1 MKRKSDNTV
10 NIEHLSE
17 ETHLRLKHLWSIALW
32 FHEYTSYEIKESD
45 SENLL
50 IKMPHDISRA
60 CVSDLYKLAIQK
72 EHGILPSIFWK
83 FVCYYCLHFYTQ
95 FPYYQAI
102 QPSTYKIRNSK
113 RIVDMDKVCA
123 SINHAGLSASLLQT
137 MNISEPIYH
146 IQCGYCRSEAIWR
159 FSELTKDHQQEK
171 KQKQETKFKTTKNLA
186 SFLSLISK
194 HQE

>member
-1 MKRKSDNTV
+1 MKRKSDNIV
-10 NIEHLSE
+10 NIEHVNE
-17 ETHLRLKHLWSIALW
+17 ETQLRLRHLWSIALW
-32 FHEYTSYEIKESD
+32 FHEYKSYEIKESD

-60 CVSDLYKLAIQK
+60 CISDLYKLAIQK
-72 EHGILPSIFWK
+72 EHGILPPIFWK

-95 FPYYQAI
+95 FPYYQI
-102 QPSTYKIRNSK
+102 IKPSSYKISNSK
-113 RIVDMDKVCA
+113 RVVDIDKVCA
-123 SINHAGLSASLLQT
+123 SMSPEGLSASLLQT
-137 MNISEPIYH
+137 VSISEPIYH

-159 FSELTKDHQQEK
+159 FSESTKDHHQEK
-171 KQKQETKFKTTKNLA
+171 KQKQEIKSKNTKSLA